1 MICNIS
7 DEIKI
12 ENLMRD
18 TEAISQ
24 WERLSGSAEELEA
37 FRYMEKAYSDLGY
50 STRLLFHDAYISLPV
65 NSSFKADGRLFYSR
79 THSMSASTGRK
90 AVKGEIVWSSE
101 ERLSLLQP
109 GELSGKLAAV
119 DGRAV
124 YSSVSWAEKA
134 GALGVI
140 CIQEDPVRECIPSAS
155 WGSPDRRSLNLIPG
169 IPVIS
174 VRESEAAF
182 LRTQTGILGEIE
194 TEVDTR
200 WKKIPLLIAEQTAKR
215 KTENYVMFTGH
226 LDSWY
231 YGAIDNGTVN
241 AAQIEIARIAALHQ
255 EEWKWNFRLVN
266 FSGHSHGRYAGS
278 AWFADEFWED
288 LHEHCIVNVNADSI
302 GGKNSDDLTAS
313 LIMPET
319 KGLAR
324 EIVKELTGQEFKGI
338 KFARN
343 ADQSFASCG
352 VSSAFA
358 SLSKQ
363 VKKKRKDGSV
373 GLEAGNALLGWW
385 WHTPQDTM
393 ENVDPDN
400 FKRDTAVIGSF
411 IMEFLLSPSIPLDY
425 METVKAVKDSLKR
438 WQKLSGERFSLHRP
452 LELSSILEQM
462 LENRNLSEP
471 EWNQWKLHIGRL
483 LVPLLCTT
491 GDIYRN
497 DDAVSYPELPSL
509 MAVQDLA
516 HTAPGS
522 MEEHMLITELRRKR
536 NYIIDT
542 LKRAIKCTEE
552 G

>member
-7 DEIKI
+7 NEIQI
-12 ENLMRD
+12 ENLMKD
-18 TEAISQ
+18 AETISQ
-24 WERLSGSAEELEA
+24 WERLSGSEEELKA
-37 FRYMEKAYSDLGY
+37 FQYMEKAYRNLGY
-50 STRLLFHDAYISLPV
+50 NTRLLFHDAYISLPV
-65 NSSFKADGRLFYSR
+65 DSTFVVDGKKIYSR
-79 THSMSASTGRK
+79 THSMSVSTGEK
-90 AVKGEIVWSSE
+90 TVKGEIVWISE
-101 ERLSLLQP
+101 NRLPLLRP

-124 YSSVSWAEKA
+124 YPCINQVETA

-155 WGSPDRRSLNLIPG
+155 WGSPDRRSLKLIPG

-174 VRESEAAF
+174 VRESETAF
-182 LRTQTGILGEIE
+182 LRTQTGIWGEIK
-194 TEVDTR
+194 TEVDTGWR
-200 WKKIPLLIAEQTAKR
+200 KIPLLLAEQKAER

-241 AAQIEIARIAALHQ
+241 AAQIEIARIAALHREKWQ
-255 EEWKWNFRLVN
+255 WNFRLVN

-278 AWFADEFWED
+278 AWFSDEFWED

-302 GGKNSDDLTAS
+302 GGKKSDDLTSS

-319 KGLAR
+319 KGLAKD
-324 EIVKELTGQEFKGI
+324 IVRELTGQDFKGL

-352 VSSAFA
+352 ISSAFA

-363 VKKKRKDGSV
+363 AKKKRTDGSV
-373 GLEAGNALLGWW
+373 GFEAGNAALGWW

-393 ENVDPDN
+393 ENVDPEN

-411 IMEFLLSPSIPLDY
+411 IMEFLLSPAIPLDY
-425 METVKAVKDSLKR
+425 LKTVKVIKKALESWK
-438 WQKLSGERFSLHRP
+438 KLAGERFELDRP
-452 LELSSILEQM
+452 LELSSVLEKL
-462 LENRNLSEP
+462 LEKREFSEP
-471 EWNQWKLHIGRL
+471 GWNQWKLCIGRL

-497 DDAVSYPELPSL
+497 DDVASYPEIPSL
-509 MAVQDLA
+509 MAIQDLVQ
-516 HTAPGS
+516 TASGS
-522 MEEHMLITELRRKR
+522 MEEHMLVTELRRKR
-536 NYIIDT
+536 NYIVDT

>member
-1 MICNIS
+1 M
-7 DEIKI
+7 
-12 ENLMRD
+12 
-18 TEAISQ
+18 
-24 WERLSGSAEELEA
+24 
-37 FRYMEKAYSDLGY
+37 
-50 STRLLFHDAYISLPV
+50 
-65 NSSFKADGRLFYSR
+65 
-79 THSMSASTGRK
+79 
-90 AVKGEIVWSSE
+90 
-101 ERLSLLQP
+101 
-109 GELSGKLAAV
+109 
-119 DGRAV
+119 
-124 YSSVSWAEKA
+124 
-134 GALGVI
+134 
-140 CIQEDPVRECIPSAS
+140 
-155 WGSPDRRSLNLIPG
+155 
-169 IPVIS
+169 
-174 VRESEAAF
+174 
-182 LRTQTGILGEIE
+182 
-194 TEVDTR
+194 
-200 WKKIPLLIAEQTAKR
+200 
-215 KTENYVMFTGH
+215 
-226 LDSWY
+226 
-231 YGAIDNGTVN
+231 
-241 AAQIEIARIAALHQ
+241 
-255 EEWKWNFRLVN
+255 
-266 FSGHSHGRYAGS
+266 
-278 AWFADEFWED
+278 
-288 LHEHCIVNVNADSI
+288 
-302 GGKNSDDLTAS
+302 
-313 LIMPET
+313 
-319 KGLAR
+319 
-324 EIVKELTGQEFKGI
+324 TGQEFKGI

-462 LENRNLSEP
+462 LGNRNLSEP